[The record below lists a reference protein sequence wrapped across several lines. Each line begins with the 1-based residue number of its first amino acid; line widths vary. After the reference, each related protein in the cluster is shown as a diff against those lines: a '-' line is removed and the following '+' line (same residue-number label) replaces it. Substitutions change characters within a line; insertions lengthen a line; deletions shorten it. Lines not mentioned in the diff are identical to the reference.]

1 MAEQQP
7 VELIQGYAKID
18 ESPSFE
24 PKWYKLDEIAP
35 VALREGVSAKFMT
48 GGRMMFS
55 FVHLEPGGTVELHQ
69 HPHEQCGY
77 MLEGMMH
84 LTIGDETR
92 ELRPGDCY
100 TIPGGIQH
108 AATGGPEGGLAL
120 DVFAPVREDYV
131 ELAKQAAAGK

>member
-7 VELIQGYAKID
+7 VELVQGYAKID

-24 PKWYKLDEIAP
+24 PQWYKLDEIAP
-35 VALREGVSAKFMT
+35 VALRPGVSARFMT

-55 FVHLEPGGTVELHQ
+55 FVHLEPGGRVELHQ

-77 MLEGMMH
+77 MIEGMMH

-100 TIPGGIQH
+100 TIPGGVPH
-108 AATGGPEGGLAL
+108 GATGGPEGGLAL

-131 ELAKQAAAGK
+131 ELAKQAAAGQ